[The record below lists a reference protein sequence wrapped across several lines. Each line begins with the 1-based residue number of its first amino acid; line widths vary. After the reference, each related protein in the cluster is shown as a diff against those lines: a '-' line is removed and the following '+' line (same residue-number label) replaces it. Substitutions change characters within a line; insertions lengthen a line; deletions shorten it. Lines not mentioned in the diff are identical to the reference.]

1 MGNGATQLRR
11 RVEYTH
17 KFNTHMGRHGWLRLT
32 PAYSVKIVEE
42 IIARYQGQLN
52 VLDPFCGTGT
62 TALVTMNYGH
72 HASTLDINP
81 FLVWLA
87 RAKTAYY
94 SDASLEAARLAGE
107 SALALALNEA
117 VSPAETPPI
126 HNIARWWAEE
136 PLRFL
141 RHLKAAIAQVASDE
155 HTSDLLNVAFCRT
168 LIRLSN
174 ASFNHQSMSFK
185 NPPINHTLFNCDET
199 FLDDL
204 RFVINGAVQNPVGT
218 VSILQGD
225 AKHML
230 SACGENFDLVITSP
244 PYANRMSYIR
254 ELRPYMY
261 WMGYL
266 ADKQDAGN
274 LDWKAIGGTW
284 GVATSRLATWKPNQE
299 HWIPDSLV
307 SAIKSIASD
316 NNPSGRL
323 LSNYVAKYFADIS
336 AHLDGLRSTLN
347 GGARVHYIIG
357 NSSFYG
363 VLVPTERIYTEMLI
377 KYGFKEVGARPVRKR
392 NSKKELV
399 EYEIVATWPARCRY
413 VHHRGV

>member
-1 MGNGATQLRR
+1 MDNGATQLRR

-17 KFNTHMGRHGWLRLT
+17 KFNAHEGRHGWLRLT

-42 IIARYQGQLN
+42 IIARYQGKLN
-52 VLDPFCGTGT
+52 VIDPFCGTGT
-62 TALVTMNYGH
+62 TALVAMNYGH

-87 RAKTAYY
+87 RAKTTRY
-94 SDASLEAARLAGE
+94 SNASIEAACQAGE

-117 VSPAETPPI
+117 VAPVEDPPI
-126 HNIARWWAEE
+126 HNIARWWSDE

-141 RHLKAAIAQVASDE
+141 IHLKAAINQVASDE
-155 HTSDLLNVAFCRT
+155 RAADLLNVAFCRA

-185 NPPINHTLFNCDET
+185 NPSDNLALFNCGET

-204 RFVINGAVQNPVGT
+204 QFVLNGAAQNPVGT
-218 VSILQGD
+218 ASVLQGD

-266 ADKQDAGN
+266 SDKRDAGN
-274 LDWKAIGGTW
+274 LDWKSIGGTW
-284 GVATSRLATWKPNQE
+284 GVATSRLATWQPNQE
-299 HWIPDSLV
+299 HWIPDRLV
-307 SAIKSIASD
+307 SALKSIASD
-316 NNPSGRL
+316 DNHSGRL

-363 VLVPTERIYTEMLI
+363 VLVPTERIYAEMLT
-377 KYGFKEVGARPVRKR
+377 KYGFKDVSARPVRKR

-399 EYEIVATWPARCRY
+399 EYEVVATWPARR
-413 VHHRGV
+413 RLARNSR